1 MSERQLPPSWD
12 GSVILDI
19 GGDVG
24 ALMLRTSPRMVG
36 REIDLTPDNVT
47 LPPTHSAVRERQ
59 SVNGLSFA
67 AVYPHLKSGTY
78 TVEGSAQRI
87 TIEGGRVAD
96 VEYELDGDATVT
108 SR

>member
-1 MSERQLPPSWD
+1 
-12 GSVILDI
+12 VVLDI

-36 REIDLTPDNVT
+36 VEIDLTPDDVT

-67 AVYPHLKSGTY
+67 AVYPHVTAGTY
-78 TVEGSAQRI
+78 RVEGSAQRV
-87 TIEGGRVAD
+87 TVEGGRVTD
-96 VEYELDGDATVT
+96 VEFVGDEAVFLKSP
-108 SR
+108 SRS